1 MPVPLI
7 DIRLMRRPTLLRINI
22 VGFTTGL
29 AMQAL
34 FTFVPRFVQIPE
46 VDGFGLGVSASNA
59 GLIVLPWSVGA
70 FVTGTLAG
78 RVAIR
83 FGLKVPLVAGCVLSV
98 APGLLL
104 AVANDEL
111 LHIGIALGLFGV
123 GTGLVAAAMPTIIV
137 MFAPDS
143 QIGVAAG
150 MNQNIRTI
158 GGAIGA
164 QTVGAIIA
172 SSIGADGR
180 ATRGAYE
187 LSFVV
192 VSLVCVVATIA
203 ALTVPSRPRAAR
215 PR

>member
-1 MPVPLI
+1 M
-7 DIRLMRRPTLLRINI
+7 
-22 VGFTTGL
+22 
-29 AMQAL
+29 
-34 FTFVPRFVQIPE
+34 FTFVPRMVQIPE

-78 RVAIR
+78 RVALR
-83 FGLKVPLVAGCVLSV
+83 FGLKAPLIAGSVLSV
-98 APGLLL
+98 FPGLFL
-104 AVANDEL
+104 AV
-111 LHIGIALGLFGV
+111 LHDRLIYVGIALGVFGV
-123 GTGLVAAAMPTIIV
+123 GNGLIASAMPTIIV
-137 MFAPDS
+137 MFAPEA

-180 ATRGAYE
+180 ATEEAYQ
-187 LSFVV
+187 LSF
-192 VSLVCVVATIA
+192 LVIA
-203 ALTVPSRPRAAR
+203 AVSVLALIAAITVPRRTRA
-215 PR
+215 